1 MIAQFARQMSAAH
14 WLLAGLLPAGAV
26 ALPLL
31 RYAWQRDRLTRRM
44 REAVSGRK
52 PRTDQHSAPVFGDAM
67 RVISAFGHSIASS
80 GVLSGRA
87 LNGIEKKLLAAGI
100 RGSNAIGLFIGSKII
115 LMVLLPLGVAALV
128 PAERLSSAPARLGCA
143 VAAVGGLM
151 LPEWFLR
158 SARARYV
165 GGVERGLP
173 DVLDML
179 VMCTESG
186 LSLEPA
192 ITRVGTEIGSVHPAV
207 ANELM
212 LTAGEL
218 RILSDSRIALENL
231 GDRTR
236 VAGLQRVART
246 LIQTMQYGTPLAPTL
261 RSLTAEM
268 RQEMLTRFAE
278 RSGRLPALLT
288 VVMIVFILP
297 SLFLIIGGPA
307 MIQVFK
313 QFRS

>member
-1 MIAQFARQMSAAH
+1 MIAQFVRQIGSVL
-14 WLLAGLLPAGAV
+14 WLLAGLLLACAGA
-26 ALPLL
+26 APLL
-31 RYAWQRDRLTRRM
+31 RYAWRRDRLTRRL

-52 PRTDQHSAPVFGDAM
+52 PRAEGLSAPVFGDAM
-67 RVISAFGHSIASS
+67 RMISAFGRSIAGS
-80 GVLSGRA
+80 GLLSGRA
-87 LNGIEKKLLAAGI
+87 LDGIEKKLLAAGI

-143 VAAVGGLM
+143 IAAVAGLM
-151 LPEWFLR
+151 LPEWLLR
-158 SARARYV
+158 QARARYV

-192 ITRVGTEIGSVHPAV
+192 ITRVGTEIRSVHPAV

-231 GDRTR
+231 GDRTG

-288 VVMIVFILP
+288 VVMIIFILP
-297 SLFLIIGGPA
+297 SLFLVIGGPA
-307 MIQVFK
+307 MIQVLK
-313 QFRS
+313 QFGS